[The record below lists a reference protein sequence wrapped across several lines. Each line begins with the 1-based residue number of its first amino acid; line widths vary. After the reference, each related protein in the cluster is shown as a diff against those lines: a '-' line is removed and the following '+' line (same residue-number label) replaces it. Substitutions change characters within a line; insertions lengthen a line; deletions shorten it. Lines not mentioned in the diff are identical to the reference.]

1 MRLKPETFKSM
12 LKRFDRPLLVAGPL
26 VIENSVLDLV
36 INIIKRWNLP
46 VVATANT
53 YKFFAEKNVEAKAYG
68 LVEIVNLLQDKQWKG
83 LDGKGQYNLVI
94 FIGCNYN
101 VLLQCLSSLKH
112 FAPHI
117 KTITICKHYYPN
129 AYASFPNMDN
139 RRWLKYL
146 KKILES

>member
-53 YKFFAEKNVEAKAYG
+53 YKFFAEKM
-68 LVEIVNLLQDKQWKG
+68 LKQRPMG
-83 LDGKGQYNLVI
+83 
-94 FIGCNYN
+94 
-101 VLLQCLSSLKH
+101 
-112 FAPHI
+112 
-117 KTITICKHYYPN
+117 
-129 AYASFPNMDN
+129 
-139 RRWLKYL
+139 
-146 KKILES
+146 